1 MVKQYEVD
9 KKNDGGLQPEQNIPQ
24 LIRVEEGAILFRRD
38 SPGARSARSGKIGHG
53 FRRQKVNADDSSAFS
68 AYSQISHVSSM
79 GIVSLEEEMELD
91 SKPSGTRPSPLGG
104 RDKDESDVTT
114 RPAGENLS
122 DTLDKAPLNS
132 CYFRDGQRQIDFIL
146 AYRLDCS
153 GGQAESKRRIYESNL
168 RDRGLELEHES
179 AEHSS
184 DNNTYFVK
192 VHCPF
197 DVLCDGAEFM
207 NLKMPF
213 KEEERTHSSW
223 LDHLVPTCVRNSFAS
238 PLDPLPQVYTTTFDK
253 NKLHKME
260 HYYVGGSNHETLF
273 NSSQRIQI
281 VSGILLRTP
290 HTPPDERV
298 KIGIQRLLDT
308 DVYISAFPLHD
319 STLVEPEEEE
329 DDLDPEP
336 RPESDRQKLYR
347 GWGRFAM
354 WKNAQPLDHIRRYF
368 GEKVSLYFCWLGF
381 YTAWLI
387 VPSIV
392 GVVCFL
398 YGIITYNQNEIA
410 DGICANKKDF
420 LMCPRCDSC
429 HFEILDC
436 KGVRVSH
443 LFDNNFTV
451 AFSVFMSIW
460 ARLFLEFW
468 KREQSS
474 KAFEWDTLGFEGQD
488 EPPRPQY
495 EQKATETEVNPVT
508 MKTEPSIPNTAR
520 YPRLASAF
528 MVSLFMISLV
538 IAAVIGVI
546 VYRLAIRGILAK
558 TSLSDD
564 IAVSSIIVSG
574 AGALANFLFILFMS
588 TVYYKLAH
596 FLTDWEMHRTQTE
609 YEDALSFKMYM
620 FQFVNFYSSIFY
632 IAFVQGRFNGTPPNY
647 NRLLGYR
654 QEECGSYGC
663 LLDLCIQLFVI
674 MVGKQTI
681 GNFLELGVPRLK
693 VWLKSK
699 SGDDDMNNFPNWDQE
714 FQLEPWPEDG
724 LFDEYLEMVI
734 QYGFITIFVACFPL
748 APVFALVNNII
759 EIRLDGNKI
768 LCSTRRCVPD
778 RAEDIGI
785 WYDILERV
793 STLAVICN
801 ACIIAFTSEFIPRL
815 VYMYTINSDLTN
827 YANYTLGTCDIDLL
841 NLTKTVLD
849 SRTAIEMGNATHC
862 RYRMHFST
870 DPANP
875 AIWMQVTA
883 ARLGFII
890 VFEHFVFFITGLV
903 DFMIPD
909 IPDHVQTAIERE
921 KYLGKEALRARE
933 ASPLPF
939 REETIDWANTQL
951 QFSTGRVYI
960 GDRLFQLIKLFRR
973 STGKKE

>member
-1 MVKQYEVD
+1 
-9 KKNDGGLQPEQNIPQ
+9 
-24 LIRVEEGAILFRRD
+24 
-38 SPGARSARSGKIGHG
+38 
-53 FRRQKVNADDSSAFS
+53 
-68 AYSQISHVSSM
+68 
-79 GIVSLEEEMELD
+79 ME
-91 SKPSGTRPSPLGG
+91 RPP
-104 RDKDESDVTT
+104 
-114 RPAGENLS
+114 
-122 DTLDKAPLNS
+122 
-132 CYFRDGQRQIDFIL
+132 
-146 AYRLDCS
+146 
-153 GGQAESKRRIYESNL
+153 
-168 RDRGLELEHES
+168 
-179 AEHSS
+179 
-184 DNNTYFVK
+184 
-192 VHCPF
+192 
-197 DVLCDGAEFM
+197 
-207 NLKMPF
+207 
-213 KEEERTHSSW
+213 
-223 LDHLVPTCVRNSFAS
+223 
-238 PLDPLPQVYTTTFDK
+238 
-253 NKLHKME
+253 
-260 HYYVGGSNHETLF
+260 
-273 NSSQRIQI
+273 
-281 VSGILLRTP
+281 
-290 HTPPDERV
+290 
-298 KIGIQRLLDT
+298 
-308 DVYISAFPLHD
+308 
-319 STLVEPEEEE
+319 
-329 DDLDPEP
+329 PEP
-336 RPESDRQKLYR
+336 GSESDRQKLYR
-347 GWGRFAM
+347 GWGRFTM

-381 YTAWLI
+381 YTTWLI
-387 VPSIV
+387 VPSVV
-392 GVVCFL
+392 GIVCFL
-398 YGIITYNQNEIA
+398 YGIATFNQNEIA
-410 DGICANKKDF
+410 DGICSNREDF

-436 KGVRVSH
+436 NGVKVSH

-495 EQKATETEVNPVT
+495 EQKATATEVNPVT

-538 IAAVIGVI
+538 IAAVLGVI
-546 VYRLAIRGILAK
+546 VYRLAIRGIIAK
-558 TSLSDD
+558 TTLSDN
-564 IAVSSIIVSG
+564 ITVSSMIVSG
-574 AGALANFLFILFMS
+574 AGALANFVFILIMS

-632 IAFVQGRFNGTPPNY
+632 IAFVQGRFNGSPPNY

-654 QEECGSYGC
+654 QEEQVT
-663 LLDLCIQLFVI
+663 DR
-674 MVGKQTI
+674 QTARYR
-681 GNFLELGVPRLK
+681 RLK

-699 SGDDDMNNFPNWDQE
+699 SGDDDMKNFPNWDQE

-785 WYDILERV
+785 WYDILEKV

-815 VYMYTINSDLTN
+815 VYMYTVNSDLTG
-827 YANYTLGTCDIDLL
+827 YANYTFGRCDISLL
-841 NLTKTVLD
+841 NLTQPVLE
-849 SRTAIEMGNATHC
+849 SRDAVGMSNSTQC
-862 RYRMHFST
+862 RFRMHFST
-870 DPANP
+870 DPDNP

-909 IPDHVQTAIERE
+909 IPAHVQTAIERE

-933 ASPLPF
+933 ASPLPSEKDDSLPKSQLSSLP
-939 REETIDWANTQL
+939 EETVLEHKHIGSYTEVPPGSGANSRLSHTPDSDTFHQINSLPSHLPSYDPSEVAAPAARASSVTSRHGPKQSAL
-951 QFSTGRVYI
+951 QNRSSVQSDYQNMITSDNISAFVPDSTGP
-960 GDRLFQLIKLFRR
+960 DLNS
-973 STGKKE
+973 STRNSKENFELSDLSRGSKTTSHHIV